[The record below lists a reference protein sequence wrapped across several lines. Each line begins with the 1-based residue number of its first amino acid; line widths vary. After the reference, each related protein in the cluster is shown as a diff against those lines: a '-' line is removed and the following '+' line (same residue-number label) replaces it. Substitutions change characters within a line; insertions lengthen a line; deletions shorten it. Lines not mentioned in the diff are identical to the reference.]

1 VAVTVTS
8 TLDTTAYKVQ
18 GKTTDSISMLAW
30 PSFFSWCVAFVV
42 FTRVREM
49 SKLFIACP
57 RTWETAQ
64 TFTPPLELV
73 VDLGRL
79 RALAAATAARDG
91 PFPANV
97 SLVEKEGLSALE
109 ESVAQASQNP
119 AVAAAAPHM
128 GLGAFHCARI
138 VSEPTE
144 RLSMGAGLAGA
155 AIISVEVVGTSSSA
169 FGLLAVLVSVN
180 ACCLAALPFGFPTR
194 RWKTRMCSAT
204 AAGHPR
210 RTPDAG
216 VSRHVRP
223 QTVSTKSASGATILA
238 DATEW
243 PA

>member
-1 VAVTVTS
+1 MAVTVTS
-8 TLDTTAYKVQ
+8 ALDTTAYKVQ
-18 GKTTDSISMLAW
+18 GKTTDFISMLAW

-57 RTWETAQ
+57 RTWETSQ
-64 TFTPPLELV
+64 TFTRPLELV
-73 VDLGRL
+73 ADLGRL

-91 PFPANV
+91 PVAANA
-97 SLVEKEGLSALE
+97 SLVAEAGLSTPE

-119 AVAAAAPHM
+119 AVAAAAPPM
-128 GLGAFHCARI
+128 GLGALHCARI

-144 RLSMGAGLAGA
+144 RLSMGAGFAGA

-169 FGLLAVLVSVN
+169 FGLFVVLVSVN
-180 ACCLAALPFGFPTR
+180 ACCLAALPCGFPTR
-194 RWKTRMCSAT
+194 RSNTRMCSAA

-216 VSRHVRP
+216 VSRHVRH

-238 DATEW
+238 DETEW
-243 PA
+243 PT